1 MGWELVAGYLLAWV
15 VRKAQRV
22 GRRAD
27 AEADRV
33 LDTALDRLHDC
44 VSAKLGDDPAVTRLL
59 TDGGT
64 GTVSSRTAER
74 VRLALEDAAET
85 DPAFATSMRT
95 AIEDVRAAEAR
106 VDRSLVVHGN
116 VEMLADRGSV
126 VALQVNGDIHIGGAA
141 TDPSR

>member
-27 AEADRV
+27 AEFDNV
-33 LDTALDRLHDC
+33 LDTALDRLHDR
-44 VSAKLGDDPAVTRLL
+44 VTAKLGADPAVARLL
-59 TDGGT
+59 TDAQT
-64 GTVSSRTAER
+64 GTVSNRTAER

-85 DPAFATSMRT
+85 DPDFATSVRVALKDVRT
-95 AIEDVRAAEAR
+95 AEAQS
-106 VDRSLVVHGN
+106 DRPLIVHGD

-141 TDPSR
+141 ANPPR